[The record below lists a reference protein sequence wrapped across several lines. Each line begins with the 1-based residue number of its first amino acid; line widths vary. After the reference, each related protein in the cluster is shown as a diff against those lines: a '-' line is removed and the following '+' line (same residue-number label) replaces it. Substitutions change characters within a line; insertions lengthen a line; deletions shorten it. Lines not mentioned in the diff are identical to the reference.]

1 MSAIFTTTE
10 QFVLFSKQS
19 DFREKYYLQKLSQYA
34 TSNVDNTLWDNLQ
47 DTIKNNF
54 LMNAFET

>member
-10 QFVLFSKQS
+10 QSVLFSKQS

-34 TSNVDNTLWDNLQ
+34 TSNADNTL
-47 DTIKNNF
+47 
-54 LMNAFET
+54 